1 MKDKNL
7 QYYISCFLTTY
18 LGGER
23 GLSENTFIS
32 YNHTFQLLVP
42 FFRDRVKKPINKVM
56 MDEFTS
62 DSIKAFLA
70 VLEEKGC
77 SVSTRNQRL
86 AAIKSFC
93 RYVQA
98 DSPQN
103 LYNMQQ
109 ILAIPSKKNEKPV
122 IQYLSA
128 GQLGMLLARPDS
140 SNKYG
145 FRDLL
150 ILTILSDTGVRVSEL
165 VGIRVSD
172 VRLGVPAQILVHGKG
187 SKNRYVP
194 ISSNTAK
201 LLGLYFDN
209 EGLRSPVQA
218 GRFLFLN
225 RSGNQFTRAGI
236 TYILQ
241 KYTSEIHE
249 EHPMDFPEKLTPHC
263 LRHTKAMLMLQAG
276 QNLIYIRDQ
285 LGHEHIKTTE
295 VYARIDSKQ
304 RQDALR
310 AASEQIKSPDTTPIE
325 YRNNPSLLEWLNKYC
340 E

>member
-1 MKDKNL
+1 MKNKNL

-18 LGGER
+18 IGGER

-32 YNHTFQLLVP
+32 YNHTFQLLIP
-42 FFRDRVKKPINKVM
+42 FFHDRVRKPINKVT

-62 DSIKAFLA
+62 DNIKAFLA
-70 VLEEKGC
+70 ELEEKGC

-109 ILAIPSKKNEKPV
+109 ILAIPSKKKEKPV
-122 IQYLSA
+122 IQYLTT
-128 GQLGMLLARPDS
+128 GQLEMLLAKPDN

-145 FRDLL
+145 FKDLL
-150 ILTILSDTGVRVSEL
+150 ILTVLCDTGIRVSEL
-165 VGIRVSD
+165 IKLHVSD
-172 VRLGVPAQILVHGKG
+172 VRLSPPAQILVHGKG
-187 SKNRYVP
+187 NKNRYVP
-194 ISSNTAK
+194 ISGNTAK

-209 EGLRSPVQA
+209 EGLRSLIQSE
-218 GRFLFLN
+218 RFLFLN

-241 KYTSEIHE
+241 KYTSQIHE
-249 EHPMDFPEKLTPHC
+249 EHPMDFPAKLTPHC
-263 LRHTKAMLMLQAG
+263 LRHSKAMLMLQAG

-295 VYARIDSKQ
+295 IYARIDSKQ
-304 RQDALR
+304 RQRALK
-310 AASEQIKSPDTTPIE
+310 AASEQIKVPDTNLIE
-325 YRNNPSLLEWLNKYC
+325 YKNNPSLLEWLNKYC